1 MAYQHLTAEERSQ
14 SDILLSK
21 HNSINAIGSALRAYF
36 FLNFTKRLES
46 TGNGHCIL
54 SYLEK
59 R

>member
-46 TGNGHCIL
+46 TGNG
-54 SYLEK
+54 
-59 R
+59 